1 MEDGDIKGEIFGW
14 CIMLIFL
21 IFAIIHWI
29 AYNFGMWISPRFQ
42 LLLVKEYQRL
52 Q

>member
-21 IFAIIHWI
+21 IFAIINW
-29 AYNFGMWISPRFQ
+29 MQ
-42 LLLVKEYQRL
+42 
-52 Q
+52 